1 MSSRHRRKSA
11 THCNHGGPDN
21 YACVNWGYVSCF
33 NLGLKP
39 VIDILAKIY
48 MGCCF
53 VSVGDAGYL
62 TKKFH
67 EEESSTK

>member
-1 MSSRHRRKSA
+1 MSYQKKRKILLIA
-11 THCNHGGPDN
+11 ITVGL
-21 YACVNWGYVSCF
+21 AIMLVLIGYVSCF
-33 NLGLKP
+33 NLGFKP

-53 VSVGDAGYL
+53 VSVGYAGYL

>member
-1 MSSRHRRKSA
+1 MSFRHRRKVLLIA
-11 THCNHGGPDN
+11 ITVGLIIMLVLIGC
-21 YACVNWGYVSCF
+21 VSCF
-33 NLGLKP
+33 NLGFKP

-53 VSVGDAGYL
+53 ASAGYAGYL
-62 TKKFH
+62 TKKIH

>member
-1 MSSRHRRKSA
+1 MSSRHRRKA
-11 THCNHGGPDN
+11 LLIAITVGL
-21 YACVNWGYVSCF
+21 AIMLVLIGYVSCF
-33 NLGLKP
+33 NLGFKP

>member
-1 MSSRHRRKSA
+1 MSSRHRRKA
-11 THCNHGGPDN
+11 LLIAITVGLIIMLVLIGC
-21 YACVNWGYVSCF
+21 VSCF

-39 VIDILAKIY
+39 VIDILAKTY

-53 VSVGDAGYL
+53 VSAGYAGYL